1 MNDSEAAI
9 GSAQQVISSSME
21 NLEETGV
28 IANSTAVAA
37 DQQHTNLEMIHHKG
51 YKVPNSKV
59 TLKHDQPAKTAEG
72 FPFMKLPPE
81 VRNMIYK
88 EVLVPPKDIH
98 IQVAWCSY
106 ARTAYDGLRTIN
118 HSPRRTCRLLRV
130 SKAVYYE
137 AFPIYFGCNT
147 FYCDGVEALG
157 EFLSKLKKDYR
168 RNVRSLSFH
177 FVGNS
182 PAKSIKLLQGC
193 VSLKSL
199 EIGVTLRM
207 LDDYG
212 LRKPESLKW
221 LPGLNDLMKVRGIQ
235 ELKVNLPGALFHPY
249 WESLRNQVSPES
261 FIEDLQV
268 LKHPRSEAMIRRQD
282 KKDFPPEKAKRTV
295 FGKANAKTRA
305 EKAMADEHKE
315 EE

>member
-9 GSAQQVISSSME
+9 GSAQQVISSSMKQ
-21 NLEETGV
+21 LEETGV
-28 IANSTAVAA
+28 IADITAVAA
-37 DQQHTNLEMIHHKG
+37 DQQHADLQMIHHKG
-51 YKVPNSKV
+51 YKVLGSSV
-59 TLKHDQPAKTAEG
+59 TLKHDRPAKTAEV

-88 EVLVPPKDIH
+88 EVLVASKDIH
-98 IQVAWCSY
+98 MQVAWYSY
-106 ARTAYDGLRTIN
+106 PRSAYDGLRTMN
-118 HSPRRTCRLLRV
+118 HSPRRTCRLLRI

-157 EFLSKLKKDYR
+157 EFLSKLKKEYR
-168 RNVRSLSFH
+168 RNIRSLSFH

-182 PAKSIKLLQGC
+182 PAKSIRLLQGC

-207 LDDYG
+207 LSDHG

-221 LPGLNDLMKVRGIQ
+221 LPGLNDLM
-235 ELKVNLPGALFHPY
+235 
-249 WESLRNQVSPES
+249 
-261 FIEDLQV
+261 
-268 LKHPRSEAMIRRQD
+268 
-282 KKDFPPEKAKRTV
+282 
-295 FGKANAKTRA
+295 
-305 EKAMADEHKE
+305 
-315 EE
+315 